1 MVKTSP
7 PSPPTLTEVTTN
19 TFVIGG
25 DLESPYILGNNLN
38 IVGLRVAVLRA
49 DKTEIPYA
57 DDETLDPQF
66 EVYLTNPS
74 FDVVLEDSF
83 PFSLEVKEAV
93 AANDYK
99 LVLTKKPRSEKVA
112 PSDTD
117 FYGDL
122 TITFKK

>member
-74 FDVVLEDSF
+74 FDEVLEDSF

-93 AANDYK
+93 EANVYY
-99 LVLTKKPRSEKVA
+99 LVLTMKPMSE
-112 PSDTD
+112 
-117 FYGDL
+117 
-122 TITFKK
+122 